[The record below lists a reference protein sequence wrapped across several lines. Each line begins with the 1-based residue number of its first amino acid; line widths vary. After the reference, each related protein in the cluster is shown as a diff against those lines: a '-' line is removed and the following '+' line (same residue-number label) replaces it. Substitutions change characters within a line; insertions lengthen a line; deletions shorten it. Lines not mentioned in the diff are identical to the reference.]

1 MKLMEVW
8 MEKIL
13 VVEDDI
19 AIRDLIAINLEIVGY
34 TVITTGD
41 GISAK
46 KIIEEDDVDLILLDV
61 MIPKMDGFT
70 LITKLQDKKIPI
82 IFVTAKESVLDRVRG
97 LRLGAVDYIIK
108 PFETIELLARIEVA
122 LRKYKQVDSII
133 KFKHL
138 EIFPEQRIVR
148 INQKEIE
155 LTLKEYDLLML
166 FLKNKNIALSRDQ
179 ILERVWGYDYIG
191 ETRTIDIHV
200 QRLRDKLNIKDYI
213 KTIFKIGYR
222 LED

>member
-1 MKLMEVW
+1 MEVW

-97 LRLGAVDYIIK
+97 LGAVDYIIK

-138 EIFPEQRIVR
+138 EIYPEQRIVR

>member
-1 MKLMEVW
+1 

-46 KIIEEDDVDLILLDV
+46 KIIEEENVDLILLDV

-70 LITKLQDKKIPI
+70 LITKLQDKKVPI

-122 LRKYKQVDSII
+122 LRKYKQVDAII

>member
-1 MKLMEVW
+1 MEVW

-155 LTLKEYDLLML
+155 LTLKEYDLLIL

>member
-1 MKLMEVW
+1 MEVW

-34 TVITTGD
+34 KVITTGD

-70 LITKLQDKKIPI
+70 LITKLQDKKVPI

-138 EIFPEQRIVR
+138 EIYPEQRIVR

>member
-1 MKLMEVW
+1 

-122 LRKYKQVDSII
+122 LRKYKQVESII

>member
-1 MKLMEVW
+1 MER
-8 MEKIL
+8 IL

-19 AIRDLIAINLEIVGY
+19 AIRDLIEINLEIVGY
-34 TVITTGD
+34 TVITTSD

-46 KIIEEDDVDLILLDV
+46 KLIEEENIDLVLLDV
-61 MIPKMDGFT
+61 MIPRMDGFT
-70 LITKLQDKKIPI
+70 LITKLQNKNIPI
-82 IFVTAKESVLDRVRG
+82 IFVTAKESVLDRVKG
-97 LRLGAVDYIIK
+97 LRLGAVDYIVK

-122 LRKYKQVDSII
+122 LRKYSIAKPI

-138 EIFPEQRIVR
+138 EILPEQRIV
-148 INQKEIE
+148 KIE
-155 LTLKEYDLLML
+155 DKVIDLTLKEYDLLII

-179 ILERVWGYDYIG
+179 ILEKVWGYDYIG

-200 QRLRDKLNIKDYI
+200 QRLRDKLNIKNYI